1 MPISHFITHRIF
13 NTADSKIA
21 TELRQDELP
30 SSDLLESFAAEIKQ
44 AYMSRIS
51 REHGK
56 FGTEKEDRLLADLLD
71 HLAEERISFLQLSET
86 LLEALKHALEDGQQ
100 EINGHAIFFQEK
112 IYQNE
117 YFYLIIA
124 KQRESL
130 TINGK
135 LEVEKV
141 HSIDLGPSL
150 VVAKIDITEWK
161 KNQNNAYLT
170 ITIPRANKSFA
181 EAFRTVVGFS
191 DGINKAEDTQ
201 ELLNTVEGF
210 TKNISDE
217 QVSGYRTQV
226 VEYCM
231 EQELMDSP
239 VELAGLSQAI
249 DAVNSDE
256 FSRYLADN
264 LPGGEQQIRM
274 DRKSLRSYVKFAGRE
289 KDLAVSFS
297 SHQLNKR
304 INYNAGSDTLSITG
318 LPKTLRGQLLRHLNI
333 DE

>member
-1 MPISHFITHRIF
+1 MPISHFIAHRIF
-13 NTADSKIA
+13 NTTDSKIT

-51 REHGK
+51 REHGR
-56 FGTEKEDRLLADLLD
+56 FGTKKEDRLLADLLN
-71 HLAEERISFLQLSET
+71 HLAQGEISLLQLSES
-86 LLEALKHALEDGQQ
+86 LLDALKHILGDEQQ
-100 EINGHAIFFQEK
+100 GINGHTIFFQEK
-112 IYQNE
+112 IYENE
-117 YFYLIIA
+117 YFYFIIS

-130 TINGK
+130 TISSS
-135 LEVEKV
+135 LEVETV

-150 VVAKIDITEWK
+150 IVAKVDITEWK

-170 ITIPRANKSFA
+170 ITVPRADKSFA
-181 EAFRTVVGFS
+181 EAFRAVIGFS
-191 DGINKAEDTQ
+191 DGINKAVDTQ
-201 ELLNTVEGF
+201 GLLDTVESF
-210 TKNISDE
+210 TKNIPDE
-217 QVSGYRTQV
+217 QISAYRTQV
-226 VEYCM
+226 VDYCM
-231 EQELMDSP
+231 EQEQMDSP
-239 VELAGLSQAI
+239 VELAGLSHAI
-249 DAVNSDE
+249 NAVNSDE

-274 DRKSLRSYVKFAGRE
+274 DRKSLRNYVKFAGRE
-289 KDLAVSFS
+289 KDLSVSFS